1 MMRIYQ
7 KRFFKYSFIIASK
20 NVDKFKQH
28 VKEICTVSN
37 KVLMKETEED
47 TKDESY
53 HLLIR

>member
-28 VKEICTVSN
+28 VKEICTVSH